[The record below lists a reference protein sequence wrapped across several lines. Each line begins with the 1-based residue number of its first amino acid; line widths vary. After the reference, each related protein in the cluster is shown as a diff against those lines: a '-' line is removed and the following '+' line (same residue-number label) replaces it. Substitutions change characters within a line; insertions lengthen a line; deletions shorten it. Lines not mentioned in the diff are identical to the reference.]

1 MPLAIEPILEHLG
14 LAHEPPSVAALDRLL
29 AAWAERI
36 PWESASR
43 IALHQDPGAP
53 ADYARLP
60 ERFFA
65 DARRWGSGGTC
76 FESNLA
82 LRALLEALGFQVTL
96 HFCDM
101 GEQRDPHCAALV
113 ELEDAVYLADAG
125 YPVAAA
131 LPLDPD
137 APTERETPAA
147 IFRAIPQAGGR
158 WEIRRMGRNG
168 YDDQAFVLKRA
179 PVDAGTFHA
188 RLLRDHEPD
197 GFFLDEVILSRTGP
211 DGMLRYSEG
220 KGLVRRTP
228 DGESEV
234 ALSANESAD
243 LPRTLARLFDYEE
256 DVLRRALARINLPP
270 FPASEG
276 QTGAP

>member
-1 MPLAIEPILEHLG
+1 MPLALDRILNHLR
-14 LAHEPPSVAALDRLL
+14 LTYQPPTVAALDALL

-60 ERFFA
+60 GQFFA
-65 DARRWGSGGTC
+65 DALRWGSGGTC

-82 LRALLEALGFQVTL
+82 LRTLLAALGFEVTL

-101 GEQRDPHCAALV
+101 GEQRDPHCATLV
-113 ELEDAVYLADAG
+113 VIDNTAYLADMG

-131 LPLDPD
+131 LPLDPA
-137 APTERETPAA
+137 APTERTTPAA
-147 IFRAIPQAGGR
+147 IFRAIPQAGAR

-168 YDDQAFVLKRA
+168 YDDQAFMLKRA
-179 PVDAGTFHA
+179 PVNADTFLA

-211 DGMLRYSEG
+211 EGMLRYSEG

-228 DGESEV
+228 DGETEV
-234 ALSANESAD
+234 ALSADEAAD
-243 LPRTLARLFDYEE
+243 LPRTLARLFAFDEGI
-256 DVLRRALARINLPP
+256 LRRALERPNR
-270 FPASEG
+270 SG
-276 QTGAP
+276 

>member
-1 MPLAIEPILEHLG
+1 MPLATARILEHLR
-14 LAHEPPSVAALDRLL
+14 LTRQPPSAAVLDALL
-29 AAWAERI
+29 AAWAEHI

-65 DARRWGSGGTC
+65 DALRWGSGGTC

-82 LRALLEALGFQVTL
+82 LRALLAALGFQVTL

-101 GEQRDPHCAALV
+101 DEQRDPHCAALV
-113 ELEDAVYLADAG
+113 EIEGAVYLADVG
-125 YPVAAA
+125 YPVPAA
-131 LPLDPD
+131 LLLDP
-137 APTERETPAA
+137 ATPTERETPAV
-147 IFRAIPQAGGR
+147 IFRAIPQAGAR

-168 YDDQAFVLKRA
+168 YDTQAFVLKRA
-179 PVDAGTFHA
+179 PVEAGAFHD

-197 GFFLDEVILSRTGP
+197 GFFLSEVILSRTGP
-211 DGMLRYSEG
+211 EGMLRYSEG

-228 DGESEV
+228 DGEIEV
-234 ALSANESAD
+234 ALSADEAAD
-243 LPRTLARLFDYEE
+243 LPRTLARLFDYDEG
-256 DVLRRALARINLPP
+256 VLRRALGR
-270 FPASEG
+270 ASR
-276 QTGAP
+276 AP